1 MRIKICG
8 IKRLEDALVCEK
20 QGADAIGF
28 IFYDKS
34 KRYIKPE
41 DAGKISE
48 RLSPFLSKVGVFVNE
63 SLENINWISKTA
75 GLNAVQLQGNEPV
88 EFLSHINLPVIKG
101 FRVNDDF
108 DFRILNS
115 FGKCGILLDSYSQQ
129 GYGGTGNSFN
139 WEKIPKEFRNKI
151 ILAGGVSSNNI
162 EFIMAEI
169 NPAGVDVS
177 SSLETSPGIKNHEE
191 IIKFINKI
199 NEYRIKN
206 ADTA

>member
-8 IKRLEDALVCEK
+8 ITRLEDALVCEK
-20 QGADAIGF
+20 KGVDAIGF

-48 RLSPFLSKVGVFVNE
+48 QLSPFLNKVGVFVNE
-63 SLENINWISKTA
+63 TSENINRISKIV
-75 GLNAVQLQGNEPV
+75 GLNAVQLQGNEPF
-88 EFLSHINLPVIKG
+88 EFLNRINLPVIKG
-101 FRVNDDF
+101 FRVKDDF
-108 DFRILNS
+108 DFGILNS
-115 FGKCGILLDSYSQQ
+115 FSNFGILLDSHSLHE
-129 GYGGTGNSFN
+129 YGGTGISFN
-139 WEKIPKEFRNKI
+139 WKKIPKEFRNKI
-151 ILAGGVSSNNI
+151 ILAGGVSSKNI
-162 EFIMAEI
+162 EFIMNEI

-206 ADTA
+206 ANIA

>member
-8 IKRLEDALVCEK
+8 ITRLEDALVCEK
-20 QGADAIGF
+20 QGVDAIGF
-28 IFYDKS
+28 IFYNKS
-34 KRYIKPE
+34 KRYIKPD

-48 RLSPFLSKVGVFVNE
+48 KLSPFINKVGVFVNE
-63 SLENINWISKTA
+63 TLENINLISKTA
-75 GLNAVQLQGNEPV
+75 GLNAVQLQGNESI
-88 EFLSHINLPVIKG
+88 EFLNHINLPVIKG

-108 DFRILNS
+108 DFGILNAFS
-115 FGKCGILLDSYSQQ
+115 SCGILLDSHSLHE
-129 GYGGTGNSFN
+129 YGGTGLSFN
-139 WEKIPKEFRNKI
+139 WEKIPKEFRNRI
-151 ILAGGVSSNNI
+151 ILAGGVSSENI
-162 EFIMAEI
+162 ESIMNEI

-177 SSLETSPGIKNHEE
+177 SSLEISPGIKNHEE